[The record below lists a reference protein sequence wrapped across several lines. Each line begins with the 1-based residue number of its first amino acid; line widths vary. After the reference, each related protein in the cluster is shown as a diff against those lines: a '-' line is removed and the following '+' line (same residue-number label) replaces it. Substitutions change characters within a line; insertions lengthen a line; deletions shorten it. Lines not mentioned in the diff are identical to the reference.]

1 VLKAKPEGRSV
12 LLIYRPMWFMRSIG
26 QRFLGILDR
35 LQRAFH
41 RSPPAFRRGA
51 AMLVDALIVIESFA
65 VALLFRFNGQVPVD
79 FWRLFWPFA
88 AFSAIAFVLLLN
100 GNGVYQSILRY
111 TGIYQG
117 VRVLSATAMAAGGLF
132 IAVFA
137 IGPGGFGIMKE
148 VNPVPLSVPLI
159 GSLLAY
165 VQLVAVRLYPRVFY
179 EMSLREV
186 ERRTR
191 TAIVGTGEPGVALAG
206 HIWRTAAGEAQVVGF
221 ISDSR
226 AEVGRHIE
234 GATVLG
240 VVDDLQ
246 GIISQHGIDQVIIA
260 KPQAGR
266 EEMDWIWRT
275 SIRASAEVKVMP
287 DLGEFLAEGA
297 IRLRELQIE
306 DLLGREPVDID
317 LEALSDSINGKRVL
331 VTGAGGSIGKE
342 LSRQISRLGPA
353 KLVLLDRDESGLYYL
368 NTELRREDFFDAEVF
383 VGDVTH
389 AERVSFAFET
399 FGPQLVFHAAA
410 YKHVPMMELQATE
423 AVVNNVL
430 GTLNVARAAGAYGT
444 SKFINVSTDKAVNP
458 VNVMGATKRLA
469 EMVVKN
475 LSAEYPETIYAS
487 VRFGNVLGS
496 RGSVVPTFRQ
506 QIEAGGP
513 VTVTHPDMIRYFMTI
528 PEAVSLILQAGAM
541 ADAYGTY
548 VLEMGR
554 PVAITDLARKMIEIM
569 GAPNVKIRFV
579 GLRPGEKLK
588 EELFEEGEEREA
600 TSHPM
605 VFKLSSENMT
615 PPGDPN
621 FAELIDA
628 MVFHARGQETGT
640 SLEYLRRAVPNYSA
654 SDLPEKT
661 ESSLDRPL

>member
-1 VLKAKPEGRSV
+1 
-12 LLIYRPMWFMRSIG
+12 MWFF
-26 QRFLGILDR
+26 QRMGER
-35 LQRAFH
+35 LARPASWTQRVF
-41 RSPPAFRRGA
+41 RQSPPAFRRGA
-51 AMLVDALIVIESFA
+51 AMLVDAAIVVESFA
-65 VALLFRFNGQVPVD
+65 VALLFRFNGDVSPA
-79 FWRLFWPFA
+79 FWSMFWLFAIFA
-88 AFSAIAFVLLLN
+88 ALAFVLLLHES
-100 GNGVYQSILRY
+100 GVYQSILRY

-117 VRVLSATAMAAGGLF
+117 VRVASATSIAAGGLF
-132 IAVFA
+132 IAD
-137 IGPGGFGIMKE
+137 FGAGE
-148 VNPVPLSVPLI
+148 LLHLRPVPLSVVI
-159 GSLLAY
+159 AGAVLAY
-165 VQLVAVRLYPRVFY
+165 VQLVAVRLYPRGFY
-179 EMSLREV
+179 ELSLREV
-186 ERRTR
+186 GRQTR
-191 TAIVGTGEPGVALAG
+191 AAIVGAEEAGVWLAG
-206 HIWRTAAGEAQVVGF
+206 HIRRSAAMETQAVGF
-221 ISDSR
+221 ISDSP
-226 AEVGRHIE
+226 EEGGRHIE
-234 GATVLG
+234 GVPVLG
-240 VVDDLQ
+240 VVEDLEE
-246 GIISQHGIDQVIIA
+246 IISRHGLDQVIVA

-266 EEMDWIWRT
+266 EEMDRIWRACMNAGT
-275 SIRASAEVKVMP
+275 EVKVMP
-287 DLGEFLAEGA
+287 DLGEMLTQGA

-317 LEALSDSINGKRVL
+317 LDALSDYINGKRVL
-331 VTGAGGSIGKE
+331 VTGASGSIGKE

-368 NTELRREDFFDAEVF
+368 NAELRREDFYDAEVF

-389 AERVSFAFET
+389 AERVSFAFESYS
-399 FGPQLVFHAAA
+399 PQLVFHAAA

-423 AVVNNVL
+423 AIVNNVL
-430 GTLNVARAAGAYGT
+430 GTLNVGRAAGAYGT

-475 LSAEYPETIYAS
+475 LSTEYPETIYAS

-541 ADAYGTY
+541 AEGYGTY

-554 PVAITDLARKMIEIM
+554 PVAITDLAKKMIEIM
-569 GAPNVKIRFV
+569 GAPNVKIKFV

-588 EELFEEGEEREA
+588 EELFEEGEERES

-621 FAELIDA
+621 FAEMIDA
-628 MVFHARGQETGT
+628 MVFHARGQETEMA
-640 SLEYLRRAVPNYSA
+640 LELLRRAVPNYSTG
-654 SDLPEKT
+654 DLPEVS
-661 ESSLDRPL
+661 ESGLDRP

>member
-1 VLKAKPEGRSV
+1 MWLLQRMGERLLGRV
-12 LLIYRPMWFMRSIG
+12 
-26 QRFLGILDR
+26 DR

-65 VALLFRFNGQVPVD
+65 VTLIVRVAGDTASPP
-79 FWRLFWPFA
+79 FWPFFWPFA
-88 AFSAIAFVLLLN
+88 IFSALAFVLLLN
-100 GNGVYQSILRY
+100 RNGVYQSMLRY

-117 VRVLSATAMAAGGLF
+117 VRVLSATAIAAGGLF
-132 IAVFA
+132 LTVFCV
-137 IGPGGFGIMKE
+137 GPEGFGIMKF
-148 VNPVPLSVPLI
+148 NPVPLSVPLM
-159 GSLLAY
+159 GSVLAY

-186 ERRTR
+186 GRRTR

-206 HIWRTAAGEAQVVGF
+206 HIWRTAASRTQIVGF
-221 ISDSR
+221 VSMSPV
-226 AEVGRHIE
+226 EVGRQIE
-234 GATVLG
+234 GSPVLG
-240 VVDDLQ
+240 VVEDLEDL
-246 GIISQHGIDQVIIA
+246 IAQHGIDQVIIA
-260 KPQAGR
+260 MPQAGR

-287 DLGEFLAEGA
+287 DLGEYLAEGA
-297 IRLRELQIE
+297 IKLRELQIE

-317 LEALSDSINGKRVL
+317 LDALSDYINGKRVL

-368 NTELRREDFFDAEVF
+368 NTELRREDFYDTEVF

-389 AERVSFAFET
+389 SERISFAFET
-399 FGPQLVFHAAA
+399 FEPQLVFHAAA

-423 AVVNNVL
+423 AIVNNVL

-444 SKFINVSTDKAVNP
+444 NKFINVSTDKAVNP

-469 EMVVKN
+469 EMVVRK
-475 LSAEYPETIYAS
+475 LSFEYPETIYAS

-496 RGSVVPTFRQ
+496 SGSVVPTFRQ

-528 PEAVSLILQAGAM
+528 PEAVSLILQAGSM
-541 ADAYGTY
+541 AEGYGTY

-569 GAPNVKIRFV
+569 GAPNVTIKFV

-588 EELFEEGEEREA
+588 EELSEEGEQMDSTA
-600 TSHPM
+600 HQM
-605 VFKLSSENMT
+605 VFRLSSENMSLPDDSNLT
-615 PPGDPN
+615 
-621 FAELIDA
+621 ELIDA
-628 MVFHARGQETGT
+628 MVFHARGQEGGRA
-640 SLEYLRRAVPNYSA
+640 LHFLRRAVPNYSA
-654 SDLPEKT
+654 ADLPEVT
-661 ESSLDRPL
+661 ESRLDQPFG

>member
-1 VLKAKPEGRSV
+1 MWLTRMAGEQLKRS
-12 LLIYRPMWFMRSIG
+12 
-26 QRFLGILDR
+26 LDR
-35 LQRAFH
+35 LQRGFH
-41 RSPPAFRRGA
+41 RSPPAFRRAA
-51 AMLVDALIVIESFA
+51 AMLVDAAIVVESFA
-65 VALLFRFNGQVPVD
+65 VALLFRFNGDVQKE
-79 FWRLFWPFA
+79 FWLTFWPFA
-88 AFSAIAFVLLLN
+88 LFSALAFVLLLN
-100 GNGVYQSILRY
+100 ESGVYQSILRY

-117 VRVLSATAMAAGGLF
+117 VRVLSATAIATGGLF
-132 IAVFA
+132 LALVAV
-137 IGPGGFGIMKE
+137 GPYGFGILKLH
-148 VNPVPLSVPLI
+148 PVPLGVVLI
-159 GSLLAY
+159 GSILAY
-165 VQLVAVRLYPRVFY
+165 LQLVAVRLYPRVFY
-179 EMSLREV
+179 ELSLREV
-186 ERRTR
+186 GRRTR

-206 HIWRTAAGEAQVVGF
+206 HIWRTAATETQVVGF
-221 ISDSR
+221 VSKSP

-234 GATVLG
+234 GAPVLG
-240 VVDDLQ
+240 VVEDLEEL
-246 GIISQHGIDQVIIA
+246 ISRHGIDQIIIA
-260 KPQAGR
+260 TPQASR

-297 IRLRELQIE
+297 IKLRELQIE

-317 LEALSDSINGKRVL
+317 LDALSGYINGQRVL
-331 VTGAGGSIGKE
+331 VTGASGSIGRE

-368 NTELRREDFFDAEVF
+368 NEELHRDDFFDAETF

-389 AERVSFAFET
+389 AERISFVFER
-399 FGPQLVFHAAA
+399 FRPQLVFHAAA

-423 AVVNNVL
+423 AVLNNVF
-430 GTLNVARAAGAYGT
+430 GTLNVARAAGAYGA
-444 SKFINVSTDKAVNP
+444 SKFVNVSTDKAVNP

-469 EMVVKN
+469 EMVVKQ
-475 LSAEYPETIYAS
+475 LSEEYPQTVYTS

-541 ADAYGTY
+541 AERYGTY

-569 GAPNVKIRFV
+569 GAPNVRIKFV

-588 EELFEEGEEREA
+588 EELFEEGEERE
-600 TSHPM
+600 TTGHQM
-605 VFKLSSENMT
+605 VFRLSAENMS
-615 PPGDPN
+615 PPGDSDLS
-621 FAELIDA
+621 ELVEA
-628 MVFHARGQETGT
+628 MVYHAREQEAGK
-640 SLEYLRRAVPNYSA
+640 SLEFLRRAVPNYSA
-654 SDLPEKT
+654 DDLPKPQ
-661 ESSLDRPL
+661 ESRLDYPQGW

>member
-1 VLKAKPEGRSV
+1 MWLLKRLGER
-12 LLIYRPMWFMRSIG
+12 LLGPV
-26 QRFLGILDR
+26 DR

-51 AMLVDALIVIESFA
+51 AMLVDALIVMESFA
-65 VALLFRFNGQVPVD
+65 VVLIVRVAGDTESPP
-79 FWRLFWPFA
+79 FWPFFWPFA
-88 AFSAIAFVLLLN
+88 VFSALAFVLLLN
-100 GNGVYQSILRY
+100 ANGVYQSILRY

-117 VRVLSATAMAAGGLF
+117 VRVLSATAIAAGGLF
-132 IAVFA
+132 LAVFCV
-137 IGPGGFGIMKE
+137 GPFGFGFMRG
-148 VNPVPLSVPLI
+148 NLVPLSVPLV
-159 GSLLAY
+159 GSELTY

-186 ERRTR
+186 GRRTR
-191 TAIVGTGEPGVALAG
+191 TVIVGTGEAGVALAG
-206 HIWRTAAGEAQVVGF
+206 HIWRTSAAETQVVGF
-221 ISDSR
+221 VSSSH

-234 GATVLG
+234 GSPVLG
-240 VVDDLQ
+240 VVEDLEDL
-246 GIISQHGIDQVIIA
+246 IAQHGIDQVIIA
-260 KPQAGR
+260 MPQAGR

-297 IRLRELQIE
+297 IKLRELQIE

-317 LEALSDSINGKRVL
+317 LDALSDYINGKRVL

-353 KLVLLDRDESGLYYL
+353 KLILLDRDESGLYYL
-368 NTELRREDFFDAEVF
+368 NTELRREDFYDTEVF

-389 AERVSFAFET
+389 SERVSFAFET
-399 FGPQLVFHAAA
+399 FKPQLVFHAAA
-410 YKHVPMMELQATE
+410 YKHVPMMEQQATE
-423 AVVNNVL
+423 AIVNNVL

-444 SKFINVSTDKAVNP
+444 SKFLNVSTDKAVSP

-469 EMVVKN
+469 EMVVRE
-475 LSAEYPETIYAS
+475 LSLEYPETIYAS

-528 PEAVSLILQAGAM
+528 PEAVSQILQAGAM
-541 ADAYGTY
+541 AEGYGTY

-554 PVAITDLARKMIEIM
+554 PVAITELARKMIEIM
-569 GAPNVKIRFV
+569 GAPNVTIKFV

-588 EELFEEGEEREA
+588 EELFEEGEQRD
-600 TSHPM
+600 TTDHQM
-605 VFKLSSENMT
+605 VFKLSSENMS
-615 PPGDPN
+615 PPGDSN
-621 FAELIDA
+621 LSELIDA
-628 MVFHARGQETGT
+628 MVFHARGQEGGRA
-640 SLEYLRRAVPNYSA
+640 LQLLRRAVPNYSA
-654 SDLPEKT
+654 MDLPEIT
-661 ESSLDRPL
+661 ERIIDHPM

>member
-1 VLKAKPEGRSV
+1 MW
-12 LLIYRPMWFMRSIG
+12 LLQRIG
-26 QRFLGILDR
+26 ERLLDRVDR

-65 VALLFRFNGQVPVD
+65 VTLIVRVAGDTAGPP
-79 FWRLFWPFA
+79 FWPFFWPFA
-88 AFSAIAFVLLLN
+88 VFSALAFVLLLN
-100 GNGVYQSILRY
+100 ANGVYQSILRY

-117 VRVLSATAMAAGGLF
+117 VRVLSATAMAAGGLSLTV
-132 IAVFA
+132 ICV
-137 IGPGGFGIMKE
+137 GPWGFGLMDF
-148 VNPVPLSVPLI
+148 NPVPLSVPLM
-159 GSLLAY
+159 GSVLAY

-186 ERRTR
+186 GRRTR
-191 TAIVGTGEPGVALAG
+191 TVIVGTGEPGVALAG
-206 HIWRTAAGEAQVVGF
+206 HIWRTAASETQVVGF
-221 ISDSR
+221 VSR
-226 AEVGRHIE
+226 SPVEVGRHIE
-234 GATVLG
+234 GSPVLG
-240 VVDDLQ
+240 VVEDLEEL
-246 GIISQHGIDQVIIA
+246 IAQHGIDQVIIA
-260 KPQAGR
+260 MPQASR

-287 DLGEFLAEGA
+287 DLGEYLAEGA
-297 IRLRELQIE
+297 IKLRELQIE

-317 LEALSDSINGKRVL
+317 LDALSDYINSKRVL

-353 KLVLLDRDESGLYYL
+353 KLILLDRDESGLYYL
-368 NTELRREDFFDAEVF
+368 NTELRREDFYDTEVF

-389 AERVSFAFET
+389 SERVSFAFET
-399 FGPQLVFHAAA
+399 FRPQLVFHAAA
-410 YKHVPMMELQATE
+410 YKHVPMMEQQATE
-423 AVVNNVL
+423 AIVNNVL

-444 SKFINVSTDKAVNP
+444 SKFINVSTDKAVSP

-469 EMVVKN
+469 EMVVRE
-475 LSAEYPETIYAS
+475 LSHQYPETIYAS

-541 ADAYGTY
+541 AEGYGTY

-569 GAPNVKIRFV
+569 GAPNVSIKFV

-588 EELFEEGEEREA
+588 EELSEEGEQRD
-600 TSHPM
+600 TTDHPM
-605 VFKLSSENMT
+605 VFRLSSENMS
-615 PPGDPN
+615 PPGN
-621 FAELIDA
+621 SNLSELIDA
-628 MVFHARGQETGT
+628 MVFHARGQEGGRA
-640 SLEYLRRAVPNYSA
+640 LQLLRRAVPNYSA
-654 SDLPEKT
+654 VDLAEVT
-661 ESSLDRPL
+661 ESRLDYPL